1 MNKKN
6 IVSFIG
12 ITTLV
17 FFLVVYIGQGTG
29 YYENENAKKSVLTK
43 EAIKRYEKDIKE
55 NKTIKEGIYLQKE
68 KNYKNLYNRLG
79 ISISNIIEKIFNKG
93 MKKFV
98 KEIEKISK

>member
-6 IVSFIG
+6 IVSFLG
-12 ITTLV
+12 ITIFI

-29 YYENENAKKSVLTK
+29 YYENVNTKKSVLTK

-55 NKTIKEGIYLQKE
+55 NKTIKEGKYLE
-68 KNYKNLYNRLG
+68 KDKDYKNLYNRLG

-93 MKKFV
+93 MKKFID
-98 KEIEKISK
+98 EIEKISK